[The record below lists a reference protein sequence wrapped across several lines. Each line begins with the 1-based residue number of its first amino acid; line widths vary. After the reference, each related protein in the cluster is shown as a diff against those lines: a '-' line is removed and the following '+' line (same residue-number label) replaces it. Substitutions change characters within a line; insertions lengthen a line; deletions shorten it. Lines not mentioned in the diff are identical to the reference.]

1 MTPLHQLLVAEGY
14 KLVDD
19 AWSSHG
25 PGTYV
30 HDDDATR
37 QFIAALGKR
46 LRSLGWDRDPNIL
59 RAFRHPRTGEL
70 IEVEPGGADTSGH
83 FLHHMKPD

>member
-1 MTPLHQLLVAEGY
+1 MRLLGDVLASEGY

-19 AWSSHG
+19 AWVENG
-25 PGTYV
+25 RRTYL

-37 QFIAALGKR
+37 DFLIGLAR
-46 LRSLGWDRDPNIL
+46 ELRVDGWVPHENIL
-59 RAFRHPRTGEL
+59 RAFRHPVTNEI

-83 FLHHMKPD
+83 LLHHMKID